1 MVEKYLLNKLLKI
14 QKIPKTRISVRQ
26 SLEASTIDGG
36 LATIFSNVT
45 SGVLLSSFLIDLG
58 ASTAEISMLTSLP
71 MLLNLLQPLGA
82 VLGDRM
88 DSRYRYGMWI
98 FLPSRLVWLL
108 LLAGIIWG
116 SSNHKRILIYI
127 TLGAVLISNILTSLG
142 SAAWM
147 SWLAMLVP
155 ARVRG
160 RYYSIRHVVSS
171 LVSLISLP
179 VAALVISHWWGGAI
193 AGYGVILSIGIIFGL
208 LSLGCQKLMID
219 INPQVQHEQKI
230 SESIFTNLLAPLK
243 QPNLVIFLIY
253 YALWGFAVNI
263 STPFFNLYMLENLK
277 VDVTWVTL
285 FNSMY
290 SGASM
295 LMILVWGQVSDR
307 LGNRF
312 LLIFMGM
319 AIAITPL
326 FWLLTDLAL
335 IQAHLELWLAV
346 FYVILGGIWAAV
358 DLSTNNI
365 QISLTSTQYR
375 APFFAIAAALV
386 GVSGAVGT
394 TAGGFLAEY
403 ASYEGVFGVFGLST
417 LFRLAAIIPLLFVR
431 ESASLPESLQ
441 TKTLEIVRL

>member
-1 MVEKYLLNKLLKI
+1 VAILSGIILNKLLQIEKS
-14 QKIPKTRISVRQ
+14 RISVRK
-26 SLEASTIDGG
+26 SLEASTIDGA

-45 SGVLLSSFLIDLG
+45 TGVLLGNFLIDLG
-58 ASTAEISMLTSLP
+58 ATTAEIGMLTSIP
-71 MLLNLLQPLGA
+71 MLVNLLQPLGA

-88 DSRYRYGMWI
+88 HSRYQYGMWI
-98 FLPSRLVWLL
+98 FLPSRLIWLL

-116 SSNHKRILIYI
+116 SSDRSLLIYI
-127 TLGAVLISNILTSLG
+127 TLGAVLISNILASLG

-155 ARVRG
+155 ERLRG
-160 RYYSIRHVVSS
+160 RYYSIRNVVSS

-179 VAALVISHWWGGAI
+179 VAALIVSHWSGGAI
-193 AGYGVILSIGIIFGL
+193 AGYGLVLSIGIIFGL

-219 INPQVQHEQKI
+219 INPQFEDGHHQKI
-230 SESIFTNLLAPLK
+230 PASLFTDLIAPLK

-253 YALWGFAVNI
+253 YALWGFAVNL

-285 FNSMY
+285 FNSLY

-312 LLIFMGM
+312 LLIFVGM

-326 FWLLTDLAL
+326 FWLLTDRAF
-335 IQAHLELWLAV
+335 IQAHLELWLAA
-346 FYVILGGIWAAV
+346 FYVILGGIWAAI

-365 QISLTSTQYR
+365 QISIAPIQDR
-375 APFFAIAAALV
+375 ATFFAIAAAV
-386 GVSGAVGT
+386 IGVSGALGT
-394 TAGGFLAEY
+394 TAGSFLAEY
-403 ASYEGVFGVFGLST
+403 ASYEGAFGVFGLSA
-417 LFRLAAIIPLLFVR
+417 LFRLAALIPLLFVR
-431 ESASLPESLQ
+431 ESNSLNSESLN
-441 TKTLEIVRL
+441 